1 MAFTITGD
9 VLVRL
14 LEQQFDNPRPGRR
27 RVLYPSSG
35 FNYRADPAAPTGRR
49 VDRSSIRLNG
59 RQVMPTDSV
68 RVVTTDFL
76 LGGGD
81 GMAVL
86 DESTDRVAIG
96 TDIEALVE
104 YFRRNSPV
112 GQNPR
117 P

>member
-1 MAFTITGD
+1 
-9 VLVRL
+9 
-14 LEQQFDNPRPGRR
+14 
-27 RVLYPSSG
+27 
-35 FNYRADPAAPTGRR
+35 
-49 VDRSSIRLNG
+49 
-59 RQVMPTDSV
+59 MPTDSV